1 MGSIYVSFIIKS
13 VSVCTEGSETLE
25 KSFQTVYK
33 PILKYLYSHPL
44 FPMSFAFSG
53 PQIQYFKKRKNELIT
68 ILRELTD
75 RKQVEILGGGYN
87 EPLLPL
93 LNSADRNGQI
103 DLLTSE
109 IRATFGKRPRGMTL
123 FQDCWDSSLVN
134 NIHTCGIEYV
144 ILGSSNIPDGK
155 RTFLPIFMSDLGKNV
170 DIFAYYNELLPD
182 SEMLPEEFIY
192 NIEKAVLKVEKKDNH
207 LQLDADRIIAI
218 ALSPEMAARLNET
231 KWFEQLGKYIDS
243 NEGGRV
249 KLTTLNSYRT
259 SGVKLK
265 IPSYIPVGISEEVA
279 KLTALGSN
287 EKVNKFNSTI
297 YDFMYTFNSSKKL
310 YNRMMYISLL
320 VNQYKSDKMRKKT
333 AREKLWQAQN
343 GMTLLCTSNEP
354 NQNSEYRQQAY
365 KYLTEAE
372 KMLRGDGKF
381 EESVTCFDYDNDGM
395 DEYVCRMEQYFAYIS
410 LAGGSVPELDIMKD
424 TCNYADNLKRK
435 FEFDGCDDNYDR
447 GFFIDHLFTDSQLEL
462 YIRGEPAGD
471 GVFSRIQYSQL
482 KYSQQHHEVQLC
494 ARAVWKPTGQTVY
507 LRKKYVINSTGMY
520 VQYIIKNESEKPL
533 HAKFAVESNI
543 TDVSFMTNAKQGFS
557 IETVDNGDVCMID
570 VSKSTEVLNR
580 KGKLKN
586 VQIVRV
592 SDQPNGISFVFEPN
606 EKCSYCFNPI
616 KYNRPG
622 FNGIKIAP
630 VNLTYE
636 SSIFWDINI
645 EPGRETEKSINFT
658 IIPVKKIKPKPVS

>member
-1 MGSIYVSFIIKS
+1 MGSIYVSFIVKS
-13 VSVCTEGSETLE
+13 VSVFTESTEVLE
-25 KSFQTVYK
+25 KNFQTIYK
-33 PILKYLYSHPL
+33 PVLKYLYSHPS

-53 PQIQYFKKRKNELIT
+53 PQIQFFKKRKNELIT

-87 EPLLPL
+87 DPLLPL

-144 ILGSSNIPDGK
+144 ILNSSIIPESK
-155 RTFLPIFMSDLGKNV
+155 RSFLPIFMSDLGKNV
-170 DIFAYYNELLPD
+170 DIFPYYNDLLPD
-182 SEMLPEEFIY
+182 EQMLPDEFIY

-218 ALSPEMAARLNET
+218 SLTPEMVSKLNEA
-231 KWFEQLGKYIDS
+231 KWFEQLGKYIQANDS
-243 NEGGRV
+243 GRV
-249 KLTTLNSYRT
+249 KLTTLNNYRT
-259 SGVKLK
+259 AGVKIK
-265 IPSYIPVGISEEVA
+265 IPSYIPIGISDEVS
-279 KLTALGSN
+279 KITSISST
-287 EKVNKFNSTI
+287 EKTNKYQVNVF
-297 YDFMYTFNSSKKL
+297 DFLNTFNESKKL
-310 YNRMMYISLL
+310 YNRMMYLSLL
-320 VNQYKSDKMRKKT
+320 VNQCKTDKMRKKT

-354 NQNSEYRQQAY
+354 QFNATYRQQAY
-365 KYLTEAE
+365 KYLNEAE

-381 EESVTCFDYDNDGM
+381 EESVTCYDYDNDGI

-410 LAGGSVPELDIMKD
+410 LAGGSVPELDIIKD
-424 TCNYADNLKRK
+424 YCNYADNLKRK
-435 FEFDGCDDNYDR
+435 FEFDGHDDNYER
-447 GFFIDHLFTDSQLEL
+447 GFFIDHLFTENQLEL

-482 KYSQQHHEVQLC
+482 KYISKHHEVQLC
-494 ARAVWKPTGQTVY
+494 ARAVWKPTGQTIY

-520 VQYIIKNESEKPL
+520 VQYIIRNESEKPL
-533 HAKFAVESNI
+533 KAKFAVESNI
-543 TDVSFMTNAKQGFS
+543 SDISFTSSSKSGIN
-557 IETVDNGDVCMID
+557 IETLDNGDVFNFD
-570 VSKSTEVLNR
+570 FSKSTEALNK
-580 KGKLKN
+580 KGKLNN
-586 VQIVRV
+586 VQVVRV
-592 SDQPNGISFVFEPN
+592 SNQPNGVSFVFEPN
-606 EKCSYCFNPI
+606 EKCSFCYNPI

-622 FNGIKIAP
+622 FDGNKIAP
-630 VNLTYE
+630 VAITHTA
-636 SSIFWDINI
+636 SIFWDVNI

-658 IIPVKKIKPKPVS
+658 IIPVRKIKK

>member
-1 MGSIYVSFIIKS
+1 MGSIYVSFIVKS
-13 VSVCTEGSETLE
+13 VSVFTESTEVLE
-25 KSFQTVYK
+25 KNFQTIYK
-33 PILKYLYSHPL
+33 PVLKYLYSHPS

-53 PQIQYFKKRKNELIT
+53 PQIQFFKKRKNELIT

-87 EPLLPL
+87 DPLLPL

-144 ILGSSNIPDGK
+144 ILNSSIIPESK
-155 RTFLPIFMSDLGKNV
+155 RSFLPIFMSDLGKNV
-170 DIFAYYNELLPD
+170 DIFPYYNDLLPD
-182 SEMLPEEFIY
+182 EQMLPDEFIY

-218 ALSPEMAARLNET
+218 SLTPEMVSKLNEA
-231 KWFEQLGKYIDS
+231 KWFEQLGKYIQANDS
-243 NEGGRV
+243 GRV
-249 KLTTLNSYRT
+249 KLTTLNNYRT
-259 SGVKLK
+259 AGVKIK
-265 IPSYIPVGISEEVA
+265 IPSYIPIGISDEVS
-279 KLTALGSN
+279 KITSISST
-287 EKVNKFNSTI
+287 EKTNKYQVNVF
-297 YDFMYTFNSSKKL
+297 DFLNTFNESKKL
-310 YNRMMYISLL
+310 YNRMMYLSLL
-320 VNQYKSDKMRKKT
+320 VNQCKTDKMRKKT

-354 NQNSEYRQQAY
+354 QFNATYRQQAY
-365 KYLTEAE
+365 KYLNEAE

-381 EESVTCFDYDNDGM
+381 EESVTCYDYDNDGI

-410 LAGGSVPELDIMKD
+410 LAGGSVPELDIIKD
-424 TCNYADNLKRK
+424 YCNYADNLKRK
-435 FEFDGCDDNYDR
+435 FEFDGHDDNYER
-447 GFFIDHLFTDSQLEL
+447 GFFIDHLFTENQLEL

-482 KYSQQHHEVQLC
+482 KYISKHHEVQLC
-494 ARAVWKPTGQTVY
+494 ARAVWKPTGQTIY

-520 VQYIIKNESEKPL
+520 VQYIIRNESEKPL
-533 HAKFAVESNI
+533 KAKFAVESNI
-543 TDVSFMTNAKQGFS
+543 SDISFTSSSKSGIN
-557 IETVDNGDVCMID
+557 IETLDNGDVFNFD
-570 VSKSTEVLNR
+570 FSKSTEALNK
-580 KGKLKN
+580 KGKLNN
-586 VQIVRV
+586 VQVVRV
-592 SDQPNGISFVFEPN
+592 SNQPNGVSFVFEPN
-606 EKCSYCFNPI
+606 EKCSFCYNPI

-622 FNGIKIAP
+622 FDGNKIAP
-630 VNLTYE
+630 VAITHTA
-636 SSIFWDINI
+636 SIFWDINI

-658 IIPVKKIKPKPVS
+658 IIPVRKIKK

>member
-1 MGSIYVSFIIKS
+1 MGSIYVSFIVKS
-13 VSVCTEGSETLE
+13 VPVFTECTEVLE
-25 KSFQTVYK
+25 KNFQIIYK
-33 PILKYLYSHPL
+33 PVLKYLYSHPS

-53 PQIQYFKKRKNELIT
+53 PQIQFFKKRKNELIT

-87 EPLLPL
+87 DPLLPL

-144 ILGSSNIPDGK
+144 ILNSSIIPESK
-155 RTFLPIFMSDLGKNV
+155 RSFLPIFMSDLGKNV
-170 DIFAYYNELLPD
+170 DIFPYYNDSLPD
-182 SEMLPEEFIY
+182 EQMLPDEFIY

-218 ALSPEMAARLNET
+218 SLTPEMVSKLNEA
-231 KWFEQLGKYIDS
+231 KWFEQLGKYIQANDS
-243 NEGGRV
+243 GRV
-249 KLTTLNSYRT
+249 KLTTLNNYRT
-259 SGVKLK
+259 AGVKIK
-265 IPSYIPVGISEEVA
+265 IPSYIPIGISDEVS
-279 KLTALGSN
+279 KITSISST
-287 EKVNKFNSTI
+287 EKTNKYQINVF
-297 YDFMYTFNSSKKL
+297 DFLNTFNESKKL
-310 YNRMMYISLL
+310 YNRMMYLSLL
-320 VNQYKSDKMRKKT
+320 VNQCKTDKMRKKT

-354 NQNSEYRQQAY
+354 QFNATYRQQAY
-365 KYLTEAE
+365 KYLNEAE

-381 EESVTCFDYDNDGM
+381 EESVTCYDYDNDGI

-410 LAGGSVPELDIMKD
+410 LAGGSVPELDIIKD
-424 TCNYADNLKRK
+424 YCNYADNLKRK
-435 FEFDGCDDNYDR
+435 FEFDGYDDNYER
-447 GFFIDHLFTDSQLEL
+447 GFFIDHLFTENQLEL

-482 KYSQQHHEVQLC
+482 KYISKHHEVQLC
-494 ARAVWKPTGQTVY
+494 ARAVWKPTGQTIY

-520 VQYIIKNESEKPL
+520 VQYIIRNESEKPL
-533 HAKFAVESNI
+533 KAKFAVESNI
-543 TDVSFMTNAKQGFS
+543 SDVSFTLNSKSGIN
-557 IETVDNGDVCMID
+557 IETLDNGDVFNFD
-570 VSKSTEVLNR
+570 FSKSTEALNK
-580 KGKLKN
+580 KGKLNN
-586 VQIVRV
+586 VQVVRI
-592 SDQPNGISFVFEPN
+592 SNQPNGVSFVFEPN
-606 EKCSYCFNPI
+606 EKCSFCYNPI

-622 FNGIKIAP
+622 FDGNKIAP
-630 VNLTYE
+630 VAITHTA
-636 SSIFWDINI
+636 SIFWDVNI

-658 IIPVKKIKPKPVS
+658 IIPVKKIKK

>member
-1 MGSIYVSFIIKS
+1 MGSIYVSFIVKS
-13 VSVCTEGSETLE
+13 VPVFTESTEVLE
-25 KSFQTVYK
+25 KNFQTIYK
-33 PILKYLYSHPL
+33 PVLKYLYSHPS

-53 PQIQYFKKRKNELIT
+53 SQIQFFKKRKNELIT

-87 EPLLPL
+87 DPLLPL

-144 ILGSSNIPDGK
+144 ILNSSIIPESK
-155 RTFLPIFMSDLGKNV
+155 RSFLPIFMSDLGKNV
-170 DIFAYYNELLPD
+170 DIFPYYNDLLPD
-182 SEMLPEEFIY
+182 EQMLPDEFIY

-218 ALSPEMAARLNET
+218 SLTPEMVSKLNEA
-231 KWFEQLGKYIDS
+231 KWFEQLGKYIQANDS
-243 NEGGRV
+243 GRV
-249 KLTTLNSYRT
+249 KLTTLNNYRT
-259 SGVKLK
+259 AGVKIK
-265 IPSYIPVGISEEVA
+265 IPSYIPIGISDEVS
-279 KLTALGSN
+279 KITSISST
-287 EKVNKFNSTI
+287 EKTNKYQVNVF
-297 YDFMYTFNSSKKL
+297 DFLNTFNESKKL
-310 YNRMMYISLL
+310 YNRMMYLSLL
-320 VNQYKSDKMRKKT
+320 VNQCKTDKMRKKT

-354 NQNSEYRQQAY
+354 QFNATYRQQAY
-365 KYLTEAE
+365 KYLNEAE

-381 EESVTCFDYDNDGM
+381 EESVTCYDYDNDGI

-410 LAGGSVPELDIMKD
+410 LAGGSVPELDIIKD
-424 TCNYADNLKRK
+424 YCNYADNLKRK
-435 FEFDGCDDNYDR
+435 FEFDGYDDNYER
-447 GFFIDHLFTDSQLEL
+447 GFFIDHLFTENQLEL

-482 KYSQQHHEVQLC
+482 KYISKHHEVQLC

-520 VQYIIKNESEKPL
+520 VQYIIRNESEKPL
-533 HAKFAVESNI
+533 KAKFAVESNI
-543 TDVSFMTNAKQGFS
+543 SDVSFTLNSKSGIN
-557 IETVDNGDVCMID
+557 IETLDNGDVFNFD
-570 VSKSTEVLNR
+570 FSKSTEALNK
-580 KGKLKN
+580 KGKLNN
-586 VQIVRV
+586 VQVVRV
-592 SDQPNGISFVFEPN
+592 SNQPNGVSFVFEPN
-606 EKCSYCFNPI
+606 EKCSFCYNPI

-622 FNGIKIAP
+622 FDGNKIAP
-630 VNLTYE
+630 VAITHTA
-636 SSIFWDINI
+636 SIFWDVNI

-658 IIPVKKIKPKPVS
+658 IIPVRKIKK

>member
-1 MGSIYVSFIIKS
+1 MGSIYVSFIVKS
-13 VSVCTEGSETLE
+13 VPVCNESTEVLE

-33 PILKYLYSHPL
+33 PVLKFLYSHPS

-53 PQIQYFKKRKNELIT
+53 PQIQFFKKRKNELIT

-87 EPLLPL
+87 DPLLPL
-93 LNSADRNGQI
+93 LNSVDRNGQI
-103 DLLTSE
+103 DLLTAE

-144 ILGSSNIPDGK
+144 ILNSSIIQESK

-170 DIFAYYNELLPD
+170 DIFPYYNDLLPN
-182 SEMLPEEFIY
+182 EQMLAEEFIY
-192 NIEKAVLKVEKKDNH
+192 NIEKAVLKAEKKDNH

-218 ALSPEMAARLNET
+218 ALTPEMVSKLNET
-231 KWFEQLGKYIDS
+231 KWFEQLGKYIQA
-243 NEGGRV
+243 NENGRV
-249 KLTTLNSYRT
+249 KLTTLNTYRT
-259 SGVKLK
+259 TGVKIK
-265 IPSYIPVGISEEVA
+265 IPSYIPIGISDEVC
-279 KLTALGSN
+279 KITSMSN
-287 EKVNKFNSTI
+287 TDKTNKFPGTVF
-297 YDFMYTFNSSKKL
+297 DFLYTFNESKKL
-310 YNRMMYISLL
+310 YNRMMYLSLL
-320 VNQYKSDKMRKKT
+320 VNQYKTDKMRKKT

-343 GMTLLCTSNEP
+343 GMNVLCTSNEP
-354 NQNSEYRQQAY
+354 QLNATYRQQAY
-365 KYLTEAE
+365 KYLNEAE

-381 EESVTCFDYDNDGM
+381 EESVTCYDYDNDGI

-410 LAGGSVPELDIMKD
+410 LAGGSVPELDVIKD

-435 FEFDGCDDNYDR
+435 FEFDGHDDNYDR
-447 GFFIDHLFTDSQLEL
+447 GFFIDHLFTENQLEL

-482 KYSQQHHEVQLC
+482 KYISKHHEVQLC

-520 VQYIIKNESEKPL
+520 VQYIIRNESDKPL
-533 HAKFAVESNI
+533 KAKFAVESNI
-543 TDVSFMTNAKQGFS
+543 SDVSFTTTSKSGIN
-557 IETVDNGDVCMID
+557 IETLDNGDVYNFD
-570 VSKSTEVLNR
+570 FSKSTESLNK
-580 KGKLKN
+580 KGKLNN
-586 VQIVRV
+586 VQVVRV
-592 SDQPNGISFVFEPN
+592 SNQPNGVSFVFEPN
-606 EKCSYCFNPI
+606 EKCSFCYNPI

-622 FNGIKIAP
+622 FDGTKISP
-630 VNLTYE
+630 VNITHATSL
-636 SSIFWDINI
+636 FWDVNI

-658 IIPVKKIKPKPVS
+658 IIPVRKIKK